1 MNFMKPYEKRAI
13 CDCAVQSRIAL
24 KATYVLL
31 RLLGPVL
38 FARLAVAI
46 TLAKLQGQ
54 PWKGMSPVTNQKE
67 HFSRVQIGDAILLYR
82 ALLPRM
88 TQEAA
93 LEIMR
98 KIVAVGAGYSFAY
111 LIEPISPDA
120 LSKTA
125 PEKRR
130 ELVERNLNR
139 FPNSDCI
146 VDEAGEECV
155 AFRVVRCRFAELST
169 AAGHPELAPAFCSAD
184 KDFFE
189 EHIGLAFARPHT
201 IAEGATSCPF
211 RLCRRPQGGM
221 N

>member
-1 MNFMKPYEKRAI
+1 MTFVKPYEKRTI
-13 CDCAVQSRIAL
+13 CDAAVQVRIAV
-24 KATYVLL
+24 KATSVLL
-31 RLLGPVL
+31 RLVGPLL
-38 FARLAVAI
+38 FARLAMSI
-46 TLAKLQGQ
+46 TWAKLRGQ

-82 ALLPRM
+82 ALLPHM
-88 TQEAA
+88 KQEAA

-139 FPNSDCI
+139 FPNADCI
-146 VDEAGEECV
+146 IDEAGEECV
-155 AFRVVRCRFAELST
+155 AFRVVYCRFAGLAA
-169 AAGHPELAPAFCSAD
+169 AAGHPELAPVFCSAD

-189 EHIGLAFARPHT
+189 EHFGLAFARPHT

-211 RLCRRPQGGM
+211 RLCRRPKGK
-221 N
+221 